1 MADMNRIDELF
12 KRKSKNILSIYFTAG
27 FPSLEDTLPIMKAI
41 EAAGADIIEVGVP
54 YSDPI
59 ADGPTIQDSNLVALN
74 NGMSLRKLFEQL
86 ADMRKEVNLPVILM
100 GYLNPVV
107 QFGIEKFCQKCREV
121 GVDGL
126 ILPDLPMGQYL
137 TEYKAV
143 FDKYDLKNTF
153 LISPQTSEGRIREI
167 DEQTNGF
174 IYMVSSASITGAKA
188 AISDEQLAYFE
199 RVQKMDLV
207 NPRLIG
213 FGISDHTSFQ
223 LASAYSHGAIIGS
236 AFINVLKS
244 AKDQEKEII
253 AYIRSVIN
261 K

>member
-1 MADMNRIDELF
+1 MNRIDELF
-12 KRKSKNILSIYFTAG
+12 KKKSENILSIYFTAG
-27 FPSLEDTLPIMKAI
+27 FPSLEDTVPIMRAI

-59 ADGPTIQDSNLVALN
+59 ADGPTIQESNLVALN
-74 NGMSLRKLFEQL
+74 NGMSLRKLFDQL

-107 QFGIEKFCQKCREV
+107 QFGIEKFCQKCQEV

-126 ILPDLPMGQYL
+126 ILPDLPMNQYL
-137 TEYKAV
+137 TEYKEI
-143 FDKYDLKNTF
+143 FDKYELRNTF
-153 LISPQTSEGRIREI
+153 LISPQTSEKRIREI
-167 DEQTNGF
+167 DSHTNGF

-188 AISDEQLAYFE
+188 ALSAEQLAYFE
-199 RVQKMDLV
+199 RVRSMGLT

-213 FGISDHTSFQ
+213 FGISDNTTFKTA
-223 LASAYSHGAIIGS
+223 ASYSHGAIIGS

-244 AKDQEKEII
+244 AENQEKAII
-253 AYIRSVIN
+253 EYIQRVIN
-261 K
+261 N